1 MGQLENSEGHK
12 KINRALTGFFGN
24 RRSSVI
30 NSSLQFLM
38 QFELFRDIVL
48 SMKPACKYLD
58 PKFREIEELARIFY
72 EAEEAEYRAIH
83 TDVRIYLTKPGAN
96 KNSHQRITRPSGLQE
111 KGPFLVH
118 SSLYDQSA

>member
-58 PKFREIEELARIFY
+58 A
-72 EAEEAEYRAIH
+72 
-83 TDVRIYLTKPGAN
+83 
-96 KNSHQRITRPSGLQE
+96 
-111 KGPFLVH
+111 
-118 SSLYDQSA
+118 